1 MCCLFLRKLLLT
13 FVDVVTNFGCYSVVT
28 QSKLRLLSNNRL
40 LALLLN
46 KKKMENKALRDSN
59 SKLSVSLS
67 QYKHAYRML
76 RNRLEETNTTVR
88 NLQNAAP
95 TITRD
100 ILSLFDRF
108 EKMGKVLTSVNIDE
122 IENQSFLSNLNLADN
137 SQKPKPLRKRRGK
150 LTHINW
156 LNL

>member
-1 MCCLFLRKLLLT
+1 MVINLRRHST
-13 FVDVVTNFGCYSVVT
+13 VT

-46 KKKMENKALRDSN
+46 KKKMENRALRDSN

-67 QYKHAYRML
+67 QYKNAYRIL
-76 RNRLEETNTTVR
+76 QNRLEATNTTVR

-122 IENQSFLSNLNLADN
+122 IENQSFLSNISLADN
-137 SQKPKPLRKRRGK
+137 SQKPKPLRKRRGT
-150 LTHINW
+150 LIVTG
-156 LNL
+156 

>member
-1 MCCLFLRKLLLT
+1 
-13 FVDVVTNFGCYSVVT
+13 VDTNFVFFPAVT

-46 KKKMENKALRDSN
+46 RKKMEIRALRDSN

-67 QYKHAYRML
+67 QYKHAYRNL
-76 RNRLEETNTTVR
+76 RNRLEATNTTVR

-95 TITRD
+95 IITRD

-122 IENQSFLSNLNLADN
+122 IENQSFLSNISLADN

-150 LTHINW
+150 LPLIT
-156 LNL
+156 